1 MWRHTSR
8 LQNYKKICFG
18 GSSLSL
24 RLARVSR
31 NSCKFASLKLMNKR
45 LIFATAAEVLRV
57 PDDSVAFV
65 VADGNYSSITLA
77 DGNSFVVTLQ
87 LGQIERRIA
96 EMLDHDDN
104 RFIRIGKSLIVNRD
118 FIAYINPSRQKM
130 VLSDCRTFRHEL
142 SASKEALKALKELL
156 EKEVPRCR

>member
-1 MWRHTSR
+1 
-8 LQNYKKICFG
+8 
-18 GSSLSL
+18 
-24 RLARVSR
+24 
-31 NSCKFASLKLMNKR
+31 MNKR

-77 DGNSFVVTLQ
+77 DDNSFVVTLQ

-156 EKEVPRCR
+156 EKEVSQCR